1 MAARS
6 VPKAAAGDLA
16 RAARQ
21 HDRAPLSP
29 DARALGWIA
38 NVAASPDPKPRVAAL
53 PASPLGSGRRSQ
65 VSMLVGRCNCF
76 KPRSSPLPNFDAN
89 SDFKPR
95 TARSLRGMY
104 GPAVSI
110 ASVPAATS

>member
-6 VPKAAAGDLA
+6 VPKAAGDLA

-38 NVAASPDPKPRVAAL
+38 NVAASPEPKLRAAAL

-65 VSMLVGRCNCF
+65 VSGLAE
-76 KPRSSPLPNFDAN
+76 RSSRAEP
-89 SDFKPR
+89 
-95 TARSLRGMY
+95 
-104 GPAVSI
+104 
-110 ASVPAATS
+110 